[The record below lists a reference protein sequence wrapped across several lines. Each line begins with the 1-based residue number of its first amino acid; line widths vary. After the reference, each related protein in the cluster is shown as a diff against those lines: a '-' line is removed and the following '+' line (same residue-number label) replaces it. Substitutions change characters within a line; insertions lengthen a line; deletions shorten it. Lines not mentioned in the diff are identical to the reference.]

1 MLKAAL
7 ERCASYFDFDA
18 SGAHCVSEGFLKP
31 KVEHYNFDFFAGLA
45 VRMELHRPVGERVCS
60 IRFQGE
66 ELSEGRKLCLCL
78 NNYRATGTGGY
89 PAYAECPVVRD
100 QPTEIVEMIMDY
112 IKAHGNIT
120 VDKTRWY
127 TVSI

>member
-1 MLKAAL
+1 M
-7 ERCASYFDFDA
+7 
-18 SGAHCVSEGFLKP
+18 
-31 KVEHYNFDFFAGLA
+31 EHYNFDFVSGLA
-45 VRMELHRPVGERVCS
+45 VRMELRRPIGERVTS
-60 IRFQGE
+60 IRYQGE
-66 ELSEGRKLCLCL
+66 ELPADRKLRLCL

-112 IKAHGNIT
+112 IKRHRDIT

-127 TVSI
+127 EIVT